1 MKYAMIVLVIAG
13 AGFVFWHS
21 TTATDQPILQ
31 CRSEVVIWESQLI
44 KHAESLTDTNSQWQ
58 PDDVGQVD
66 VATWL
71 NRQQEMGG
79 CLTLDRRRGE
89 NYARVARRIDGV
101 LSSRFLDFV
110 VKTGQSSQ
118 YAEWEQQEQQE
129 QNGK

>member
-1 MKYAMIVLVIAG
+1 MKYAMVMFLIAG
-13 AGFVFWHS
+13 AGFIFWQHS
-21 TTATDQPILQ
+21 TSATDQPILQ
-31 CRSEVVIWESQLI
+31 CRAEVVIWESQLI
-44 KHAESLTDTNSQWQ
+44 KHAESLTDTNSQWR
-58 PDDVGQVD
+58 PDNVGQVD

-71 NRQQEMGG
+71 NRQQEMGD

-118 YAEWEQQEQQE
+118 YAEWEQQEQ
-129 QNGK
+129 NGK

>member
-1 MKYAMIVLVIAG
+1 MKYVVVTLAMVAIVAAVQLYYPE
-13 AGFVFWHS
+13 
-21 TTATDQPILQ
+21 TTAVDT
-31 CRSEVVIWESQLI
+31 CRAEVVIWESQLI

-58 PDDVGQVD
+58 PDDVGQFD

-71 NRQQEMGG
+71 NRQQEMGD

-110 VKTGQSSQ
+110 VKTGQSRQ

-129 QNGK
+129 QNSK